1 VDVIRLLFACQA
13 LYSLLFR
20 LDCGTA
26 FRLEIP
32 PYRSPGGAARPRY
45 TARATLGK
53 LAVAEVGI
61 LIFDDDIASQRA
73 LKHILDSEGWR
84 VRVVP
89 DASHAFMELA
99 SSHWSLVIVNAALID
114 LRGPLFGMLK
124 ELAQAEPVRKPG
136 GGAATGDATASMIRV
151 LFLVPPGMDSN
162 VQVMLEQ
169 EALPYA
175 LKPCHLHDFLEKV
188 SELLVDGGAIAR
200 PLRSISDSFGGKKRH
215 KDSRFSRDAG
225 SGTMFASRED
235 YQMTEEEMIEFE
247 QQEETERKKRQKKLQ
262 SLGGG

>member
-1 VDVIRLLFACQA
+1 LFACQA

-26 FRLEIP
+26 FGLEIA
-32 PYRSPGGAARPRY
+32 PYRSSGGVTPPGY
-45 TARATLGK
+45 TADATLGK
-53 LAVAEVGI
+53 YAVAEVGI

-136 GGAATGDATASMIRV
+136 GGSAADDATASMIRV
-151 LFLVPPGMDSN
+151 LFLVPPGMDSG
-162 VQVMLEQ
+162 VQAMLEQ

-188 SELLVDGGAIAR
+188 SDLLVDGGAIAR

-235 YQMTEEEMIEFE
+235 YQMTEEEMTEFE
-247 QQEETERKKRQKKLQ
+247 HQEETERKKRQKKLQ